1 MDHLEAAS
9 LGATEKYLLGTLSEA
24 EREAFEEH
32 FFDCLDCAE
41 DVRAASAVMA
51 GAAAL
56 SASPGADVVADR
68 APPTI
73 SRLRRWRFPRASGT
87 VAAMGSMAAALCLA
101 AYQGFV
107 VIPRLRGEVHEASA
121 LQSVPSYFLTQARS
135 TGPVLVVSPSDRK
148 VALTLSRSWGG
159 NFTSYRCEL
168 RDESGRLI
176 LAETVRAHSTTDELQ
191 VLLPVAD
198 LPAGSYV
205 LVVEGADGKSGS
217 GEPAARYAFQLERR

>member
-9 LGATEKYLLGTLSEA
+9 LGATEKYMLGTLSEA

-32 FFDCLDCAE
+32 FFDCLECAE
-41 DVRAASAVMA
+41 DVRAASVVIA

-56 SASPGADVVADR
+56 PVSPGADVVADR
-68 APPTI
+68 VPPTV
-73 SRLRRWRFPRASGT
+73 SRPRRWRFPRASGT

-107 VIPRLRGEVHEASA
+107 VIPGLRSEVREASA

-135 TGPVLVVSPSDRK
+135 TGPVLAVSPSDRQI
-148 VALTLSRSWGG
+148 ALTLSRSWSG

-176 LAETVRAHSTTDELQ
+176 LSETVRAHSTTDELQ

-205 LVVEGADGKSGS
+205 LVVEGADKSGS
-217 GEPAARYAFQLERR
+217 TEPAARYAFQLERR